1 MGSRLGGKRGRLISS
16 EIRQMAIE
24 FIAAAVRDGARQK
37 QACKII
43 NITVRTLQY
52 WRVNGLEDQR
62 QRVKKKP
69 ANKLSEQERNEVVS
83 ICNSEEFM
91 DLPPKQIVPALADR
105 GEFIASESTM
115 YRILR
120 AVNQVHHRGRTA
132 KPNSVKRPA
141 SYTADGPNQ
150 LWSWDITYLAST
162 IKGQFFYLYLFMDIY
177 SRKIVGW
184 EVYENESSEQ
194 AADVLRKTRLK
205 EALPINHELVLHSDN
220 GGPMKGATMLATMQK
235 IGIIPSFSRPS
246 VSNDNPFSESLF
258 KTLKYVP
265 IYPAKPFDSV
275 VDARQWVSTFC
286 RWYNYSH
293 RHSGLKF
300 VTPVQRHRGRDKVIL
315 EERKHVYEAAR
326 RKHPE
331 RWSRKIRNWN
341 HETTVELNPVNQVPE
356 NSKNQVA
363 V

>member
-1 MGSRLGGKRGRLISS
+1 
-16 EIRQMAIE
+16 MAIE
-24 FIAAAVRDGARQK
+24 SIAIAVRHGARQH

-52 WRVNGLEDQR
+52 WRVKGLEDQR
-62 QRVKKKP
+62 QVVKKSP
-69 ANKLSEQERNEVVS
+69 TNKLSKQERSEVLE
-83 ICNSEEFM
+83 ICNCKEFM
-91 DLPPKQIVPALADR
+91 DVSPKQIVPALADK
-105 GEFIASESTM
+105 GKFIASESTF

-120 AVNQVHHRGRTA
+120 AANQLHHRGRTA
-132 KPNSVKRPA
+132 KPNSTKRPEP
-141 SYTADGPNQ
+141 YTANGPNQ

-162 IKGQFFYLYLFMDIY
+162 IKGRFFYLYLFMDIY

-220 GGPMKGATMLATMQK
+220 GGPMKGATMLSTMQK
-235 IGIIPSFSRPS
+235 MGVVPSFSRPS

-265 IYPAKPFDSV
+265 VYPTKPFDSV
-275 VDARQWVSTFC
+275 VEARQWVSTFC

-300 VTPVQRHRGRDKVIL
+300 VTPVQRHHGKDGAIL
-315 EERKHVYEAAR
+315 EGRKRVYEIA
-326 RKHPE
+326 KQLHPE
-331 RWSRKIRNWN
+331 RWSGKIRNWN
-341 HETTVELNPVNQVPE
+341 HETTVELNPVNQDVGNNE
-356 NSKNQVA
+356 VKIA
-363 V
+363 A